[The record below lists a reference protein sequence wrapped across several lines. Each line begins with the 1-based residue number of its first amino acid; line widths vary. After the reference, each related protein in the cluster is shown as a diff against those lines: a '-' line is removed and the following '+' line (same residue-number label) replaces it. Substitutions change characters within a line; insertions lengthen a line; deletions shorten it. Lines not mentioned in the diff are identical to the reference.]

1 MKGKKMFRKSTWLLL
16 VCGLLVAGCPMA
28 GGGGGNDNGND
39 NGNHNSNDNGN
50 NNGNDNGGGGELP
63 EGTEFSALLD
73 GAQETPP
80 VVTDAMGQGTATL
93 SDDQL
98 QLVVQVTAS
107 GLSGPVV
114 AAHIHNG
121 PAGVAGDVLFN
132 LTDAVVE
139 ENGIVTIN
147 TTITLGELTPDFSTV
162 MALFLDRLYFNL
174 HTEDF
179 PDGEI
184 RGQILAA
191 DDDDGTDNG
200 ELPQSLVALFEATL
214 DGEQEMPPVASSGTG
229 TGSVGVTANDEFVVQ
244 VMASE
249 LTGPVT
255 AAHIHMGAPG
265 VAGDV
270 VLNLTPHITESDG
283 MVRIDATVSENDFSL
298 QEGMSAL
305 EALRSGN
312 LYFNLHTALNPA
324 GEIRGQLLE
333 SDVTSDD
340 GGNGA
345 G

>member
-1 MKGKKMFRKSTWLLL
+1 MFRKSTWLLL
-16 VCGLLVAGCPMA
+16 VCGMLAAGCPIQ
-28 GGGGGNDNGND
+28 GGGGGYNG
-39 NGNHNSNDNGN
+39 NDNGN
-50 NNGNDNGGGGELP
+50 NNGNDNGNDNGDGGELP
-63 EGTEFSALLD
+63 QATVFSASLD

-80 VVTDAMGQGTATL
+80 VVTDASGQGTATL

-98 QLVVQVTAS
+98 ELVVQVTAT

-121 PAGVAGDVLFN
+121 PAGVPGDVLFN
-132 LTDAVVE
+132 LTDAIVE
-139 ENGIVTIN
+139 EDGIVTIN
-147 TTITLGELTPDFSTV
+147 TTIMLGELSPDFSTI
-162 MALFLDRLYFNL
+162 MALFLGRLYFNL
-174 HTEDF
+174 HTDAN
-179 PDGEI
+179 PNGEI
-184 RGQILAA
+184 RGQLIEV
-191 DDDDGTDNG
+191 DDTTDDGGEGNDNG
-200 ELPQSLVALFEATL
+200 GLPQELVAVFEAVL
-214 DGEQEMPPVASSGTG
+214 DGAQEMPPVPSPGMGS
-229 TGSVGVTANDEFVVQ
+229 GSVGVTADEEFVVQ

-283 MVRIDATVSENDFSL
+283 MVRINATVSENDFSL
-298 QEGMSAL
+298 PEGMSAL

-312 LYFNLHTALNPA
+312 LYFNLHTDANPA

-333 SDVTSDD
+333 TDVTSDD
-340 GGNGA
+340 GGSGA